1 MIKRKS
7 YVIKVLTL
15 FLFRERSSVRNRFNS
30 LLSPK
35 DYKLQITPHLKR
47 NIKALISVIAPKGT
61 NLKLKRFGG
70 LGDGSYVLPQKYV
83 TKGTYL
89 ISGGIENNNEL
100 EISLAN
106 LGVRGI
112 QIDNSINQAPKSHK
126 NLEFRKVTIS
136 DSDSQTETT
145 LSSLMKLDK
154 RERGGGRLIVKLDIE
169 GYEWKT
175 LAALT
180 KNELASIDCLILEL
194 HNLSLISNSDQSKEI
209 LEVLGKIEAA
219 GLRSIFCQA
228 NNGCLT
234 YVLGGTLIPD
244 NMEVT
249 FIKMKATR
257 QLRISDLVLLKSLQS
272 RNISNHAPVNIRHFE
287 THHLVS

>member
-1 MIKRKS
+1 VIKRKS

-35 DYKLQITPHLKR
+35 DYKLQITPHLER
-47 NIKALISVIAPKGT
+47 NIEALISVIAPKGT

-106 LGVRGI
+106 LGVHGI

-154 RERGGGRLIVKLDIE
+154 REGGGRLIVKLDIE

-180 KNELASIDCLILEL
+180 KSELASIDCLILEL
-194 HNLSLISNSDQSKEI
+194 HNLSLISNSEQGKEI

-257 QLRISDLVLLKSLQS
+257 RLRISDLVLLKSIQS
-272 RNISNHAPVNIRHFE
+272 TNVSNHAPVNIRHFE
-287 THHLVS
+287 THHLIP

>member
-7 YVIKVLTL
+7 YSIKVLSF

-35 DYKLQITPHLKR
+35 DYKLQITPHLER
-47 NIKALISVIAPKGT
+47 NIQALISVIAPKGT

-106 LGVRGI
+106 LGVHGI
-112 QIDNSINQAPKSHK
+112 QIDNSINQAPKMHK

-136 DSDSQTETT
+136 DFDSQTETT
-145 LSSLMKLDK
+145 LSSLMKLSNN
-154 RERGGGRLIVKLDIE
+154 EGRLIVKLDIE

-194 HNLSLISNSDQSKEI
+194 HNLSLISNSEQGKEI

-257 QLRISDLVLLKSLQS
+257 RLRISDLVLLKSLQS

>member
-30 LLSPK
+30 LLSPR
-35 DYKLQITPHLKR
+35 DYKLQITPHLEG
-47 NIKALISVIAPKGT
+47 NIQALISVIAPKGT

-89 ISGGIENNNEL
+89 ISGGIDNNNEL

-106 LGVRGI
+106 LGVHGI
-112 QIDNSINQAPKSHK
+112 QIDNSINQAPKTHK

-145 LSSLMKLDK
+145 LNSLMKLNNS
-154 RERGGGRLIVKLDIE
+154 EGRFIVKLDIE

-194 HNLSLISNSDQSKEI
+194 HNLSLISDSERGKEI

-228 NNGCLT
+228 NNGCLN

-257 QLRISDLVLLKSLQS
+257 GLRISDLVLLKSLQS
-272 RNISNHAPVNIRHFE
+272 TNVSNHAPVNIRHFE
-287 THHLVS
+287 THHLIS

>member
-1 MIKRKS
+1 VIKRKS

-30 LLSPK
+30 LLSPRE
-35 DYKLQITPHLKR
+35 YKLQITPHLER

-180 KNELASIDCLILEL
+180 KSELASIDCLILEL
-194 HNLSLISNSDQSKEI
+194 HNLSLISNSEQGKEI

-257 QLRISDLVLLKSLQS
+257 RLRISDLVLLKSIQS
-272 RNISNHAPVNIRHFE
+272 TNVSNHAPVNIRHFE
-287 THHLVS
+287 THHLIP

>member
-1 MIKRKS
+1 
-7 YVIKVLTL
+7 
-15 FLFRERSSVRNRFNS
+15 
-30 LLSPK
+30 
-35 DYKLQITPHLKR
+35 
-47 NIKALISVIAPKGT
+47 
-61 NLKLKRFGG
+61 LKLKRFGG

-89 ISGGIENNNEL
+89 ISGGIDNNNEL
-100 EISLAN
+100 EISLAD
-106 LGVRGI
+106 LGVHGI
-112 QIDNSINQAPKSHK
+112 QIDNSINQAPKTHK

-145 LSSLMKLDK
+145 LSSLMKLNNS
-154 RERGGGRLIVKLDIE
+154 EGRFIVKLDIE

-194 HNLSLISNSDQSKEI
+194 HNLSLISDSERGKEI

-228 NNGCLT
+228 NNGCLN

-257 QLRISDLVLLKSLQS
+257 GLRISDLVLLKSLQS
-272 RNISNHAPVNIRHFE
+272 TNVSNHAPVNIRHFE
-287 THHLVS
+287 THHLIS

>member
-1 MIKRKS
+1 VIKRKS

-30 LLSPK
+30 LLSPRE
-35 DYKLQITPHLKR
+35 YKLQITPHLER

-106 LGVRGI
+106 LGVHGI
-112 QIDNSINQAPKSHK
+112 QIDNSINQAPKTHK

-145 LSSLMKLDK
+145 LSSLMKLNSN
-154 RERGGGRLIVKLDIE
+154 EGRLIVKLDIE

-194 HNLSLISNSDQSKEI
+194 HNLSLISNPDQGKEI

-272 RNISNHAPVNIRHFE
+272 RNISNHAPVNISHFE
-287 THHLVS
+287 THHLVL

>member
-30 LLSPK
+30 LLSPRE
-35 DYKLQITPHLKR
+35 YKLQITPHLER

-106 LGVRGI
+106 LGVHGI
-112 QIDNSINQAPKSHK
+112 QIDNSINQAPKTHK

-145 LSSLMKLDK
+145 LSSLMKLNSN
-154 RERGGGRLIVKLDIE
+154 EGRLIVKLDIE

-194 HNLSLISNSDQSKEI
+194 HNLSLISNPDQGKEI

-272 RNISNHAPVNIRHFE
+272 RNISNHVPVNIRHFE

>member
-30 LLSPK
+30 LLSPRE
-35 DYKLQITPHLKR
+35 YKLQITPHLER
-47 NIKALISVIAPKGT
+47 NIQALISVIAPKGT

-106 LGVRGI
+106 LGVHGI
-112 QIDNSINQAPKSHK
+112 QIDNSINQAPKTHK

-145 LSSLMKLDK
+145 LSSLMKLNSN
-154 RERGGGRLIVKLDIE
+154 EGRLIVKLDIE

-194 HNLSLISNSDQSKEI
+194 HNLSLISNPDQGKEI

>member
-30 LLSPK
+30 LLSPRE
-35 DYKLQITPHLKR
+35 YKLQITPHLER

-106 LGVRGI
+106 LGVHGI
-112 QIDNSINQAPKSHK
+112 QIDNSINQAPKTHK

-145 LSSLMKLDK
+145 LSSLMKLNSN
-154 RERGGGRLIVKLDIE
+154 EGRLIVKLDIE

-175 LAALT
+175 LAAIT

-194 HNLSLISNSDQSKEI
+194 HNLSLISNPDQGKEI

>member
-7 YVIKVLTL
+7 YLIKILSI
-15 FLFRERSSVRNRFNS
+15 FLFRERSSIRNRFNS
-30 LLSPK
+30 LLSPS
-35 DYKLQITPHLKR
+35 DYKLQTTPFLEKKIR
-47 NIKALISVIAPKGT
+47 ALISVIAPKGT
-61 NLKLKRFGG
+61 NLKLMRFGG
-70 LGDGSYVLPQKYV
+70 LGDGSYVLPQEYV

-89 ISGGIENNNEL
+89 VSGGIENNNEF

-106 LGVRGI
+106 RGVRGI
-112 QIDNSINQAPKSHK
+112 QVDNSINQPPKTHK
-126 NLEFRKVTIS
+126 NLEFRKVTIN

-145 LSSLMKLDK
+145 LSSLMKFSNSK
-154 RERGGGRLIVKLDIE
+154 GRLIVKLDIE

-194 HNLSLISNSDQSKEI
+194 HNLSLISDSEKGKEI
-209 LEVLGKIEAA
+209 LEVLEKIEAA

-249 FIKMKATR
+249 FIKMEATR
-257 QLRISDLVLLKSLQS
+257 RMRISDIVLLKRLQS
-272 RNISNHAPVNIRHFE
+272 TNVLSHASINILHFE
-287 THHLVS
+287 THHLIS

>member
-1 MIKRKS
+1 VIKRKS

-30 LLSPK
+30 LLSPR
-35 DYKLQITPHLKR
+35 DYKLQITPHLER
-47 NIKALISVIAPKGT
+47 NIQALISVIAPKGT

-194 HNLSLISNSDQSKEI
+194 HNLSLISDSERGKEI

>member
-30 LLSPK
+30 LLSPRE
-35 DYKLQITPHLKR
+35 YKLQITPHLER

-106 LGVRGI
+106 LGVHGI
-112 QIDNSINQAPKSHK
+112 QIDNSINQAPKTHK

-145 LSSLMKLDK
+145 LSSLMKLNSN
-154 RERGGGRLIVKLDIE
+154 EGRLIVKLDIE

-194 HNLSLISNSDQSKEI
+194 HNLSLISNPDQGKEI

-272 RNISNHAPVNIRHFE
+272 RNISNHAPVNISHFE
-287 THHLVS
+287 THHLVL

>member
-1 MIKRKS
+1 VIKRKS
-7 YVIKVLTL
+7 YSIKVLTL

-35 DYKLQITPHLKR
+35 DYKLQITPHLER
-47 NIKALISVIAPKGT
+47 NIQALISVIAPKGT

-70 LGDGSYVLPQKYV
+70 SRDGSYVLPQKYV

-89 ISGGIENNNEL
+89 ISGGIENNNEF
-100 EISLAN
+100 EVSLAN
-106 LGVRGI
+106 LGVCGI
-112 QIDNSINQAPKSHK
+112 QIDNSINQAPKTHK
-126 NLEFRKVTIS
+126 NLEFRKITIS
-136 DSDSQTETT
+136 DSDSSTETT
-145 LSSLMKLDK
+145 LNSLMKL
-154 RERGGGRLIVKLDIE
+154 RNHEGRLIVKLDIE

-180 KNELASIDCLILEL
+180 KSELASIDCLILEL
-194 HNLSLISNSDQSKEI
+194 HNLSLISNPEQGKEI
-209 LEVLGKIEAA
+209 LGVLKKIEAA

-249 FIKMKATR
+249 FIKMKTTR
-257 QLRISDLVLLKSLQS
+257 RLRIKDLVLLKRLQN
-272 RNISNHAPVNIRHFE
+272 RNISHHAPINILHFE
-287 THHLVS
+287 THHLIS

>member
-30 LLSPK
+30 LLSPRE
-35 DYKLQITPHLKR
+35 YKLQITPHLER

-106 LGVRGI
+106 LGVHGI
-112 QIDNSINQAPKSHK
+112 QIDNSINQAPKTHK

-145 LSSLMKLDK
+145 LSSLMKLNSN
-154 RERGGGRLIVKLDIE
+154 EGRLIVKLDIE

-194 HNLSLISNSDQSKEI
+194 HNLSLISNPDQGKEI

>member
-1 MIKRKS
+1 VIKRKS

-35 DYKLQITPHLKR
+35 DYKLQITPHLER
-47 NIKALISVIAPKGT
+47 NIEALISVIAPKGT

-154 RERGGGRLIVKLDIE
+154 RERGGRLIVKLDIE

-180 KNELASIDCLILEL
+180 KSELASIDCLILEL
-194 HNLSLISNSDQSKEI
+194 HNLSLISNSEQGKEI

-257 QLRISDLVLLKSLQS
+257 RLRISDLVLLKSIQS
-272 RNISNHAPVNIRHFE
+272 TNVSNHAPVNIRHFE
-287 THHLVS
+287 THHLIP

>member
-35 DYKLQITPHLKR
+35 EYKLQITPHLER

-106 LGVRGI
+106 LGVHGI
-112 QIDNSINQAPKSHK
+112 QIDNSINQAPKTHK

-145 LSSLMKLDK
+145 LSSLMKLNSN
-154 RERGGGRLIVKLDIE
+154 EGRLIVKLDIE

-194 HNLSLISNSDQSKEI
+194 HNLSLISNPDQGKEI

>member
-136 DSDSQTETT
+136 DSDTQTETT
-145 LSSLMKLDK
+145 LSSLMKLNSN
-154 RERGGGRLIVKLDIE
+154 EGRLIVKLDIE

-194 HNLSLISNSDQSKEI
+194 HNLFLISNPDQGREI

-257 QLRISDLVLLKSLQS
+257 RLKISDLVLLKSLES
-272 RNISNHAPVNIRHFE
+272 TNVSNHAPVNIRHFE
-287 THHLVS
+287 THHLIP

>member
-30 LLSPK
+30 LLSPRE
-35 DYKLQITPHLKR
+35 YKLQITPHLER

-106 LGVRGI
+106 LGVHGI
-112 QIDNSINQAPKSHK
+112 QIDNSINLAPKTHK

-145 LSSLMKLDK
+145 LSSLMKLNSN
-154 RERGGGRLIVKLDIE
+154 EGRLIVKLDIE

-194 HNLSLISNSDQSKEI
+194 HNLSLISNPDQGKEI

>member
-7 YVIKVLTL
+7 YAIKVLTL

-30 LLSPK
+30 LLSPRE
-35 DYKLQITPHLKR
+35 YKLQITPHLER
-47 NIKALISVIAPKGT
+47 NIQALISVIAPKGT

-106 LGVRGI
+106 LGVHGI
-112 QIDNSINQAPKSHK
+112 QIDNSINQAPKTHK

-145 LSSLMKLDK
+145 LSSLMKLNSN
-154 RERGGGRLIVKLDIE
+154 EGRLIVKLDIE

-194 HNLSLISNSDQSKEI
+194 HNLSLISNPDQGREI

-228 NNGCLT
+228 NNGCLN

-257 QLRISDLVLLKSLQS
+257 RLRINDLVILKRLQS
-272 RNISNHAPVNIRHFE
+272 RNISHHAPINILHFE
-287 THHLVS
+287 THHLIS

>member
-1 MIKRKS
+1 VIKRKS
-7 YVIKVLTL
+7 CVIKVLSL

-30 LLSPK
+30 LLSPR
-35 DYKLQITPHLKR
+35 DYKLQITPHLER
-47 NIKALISVIAPKGT
+47 NIQALISVIAPKGT

-106 LGVRGI
+106 LGVHGI
-112 QIDNSINQAPKSHK
+112 QIDNSINQAPKTHK

-145 LSSLMKLDK
+145 LSSLMKLNSN
-154 RERGGGRLIVKLDIE
+154 EGRLIVKLDIE
-169 GYEWKT
+169 GYEWRT

-194 HNLSLISNSDQSKEI
+194 HNLSLISSPDQGREI

-228 NNGCLT
+228 NNGCLN

-257 QLRISDLVLLKSLQS
+257 RLRIKDLVLLRRLQS
-272 RNISNHAPVNIRHFE
+272 TNVAHHAPINILHFE
-287 THHLVS
+287 THHLIS

>member
-7 YVIKVLTL
+7 CVIKVLSL

-30 LLSPK
+30 LLSPR
-35 DYKLQITPHLKR
+35 DYKLQITPHLER
-47 NIKALISVIAPKGT
+47 NIQALISVIAPKGT

-89 ISGGIENNNEL
+89 ISGGIENNNEF

-106 LGVRGI
+106 LGVHGI
-112 QIDNSINQAPKSHK
+112 QIDNSINQAPKMHK
-126 NLEFRKVTIS
+126 NLEFRKVTIG
-136 DSDSQTETT
+136 DSDSKTETT
-145 LSSLMKLDK
+145 LSSLMKLSNN
-154 RERGGGRLIVKLDIE
+154 EGRLIVKLDIE

-194 HNLSLISNSDQSKEI
+194 HNLSLISNSEQGKEI

-257 QLRISDLVLLKSLQS
+257 RLRISDLVLLKSLES
-272 RNISNHAPVNIRHFE
+272 TNVSNHAPVNIRHFE
-287 THHLVS
+287 THHLIP

>member
-35 DYKLQITPHLKR
+35 EYKLQITPHLER

-106 LGVRGI
+106 LGVHGI
-112 QIDNSINQAPKSHK
+112 QIDNSINQAPKTHK

-145 LSSLMKLDK
+145 LSSLMKLNSN
-154 RERGGGRLIVKLDIE
+154 EGRLIVKLDIE

-194 HNLSLISNSDQSKEI
+194 HNLSLISNPDQGKEI

-272 RNISNHAPVNIRHFE
+272 RNISNHVPVNIRHFE

>member
-1 MIKRKS
+1 VIKRKS

-30 LLSPK
+30 LLSPRE
-35 DYKLQITPHLKR
+35 YKLQITPHLER

-106 LGVRGI
+106 LGVHGI
-112 QIDNSINQAPKSHK
+112 QIDNSINQAPKTHK

-145 LSSLMKLDK
+145 LSSLMKLNSN
-154 RERGGGRLIVKLDIE
+154 EGRLIVKLDIE

-175 LAALT
+175 LAAIT

-194 HNLSLISNSDQSKEI
+194 HNLSLISNPDQGKEI

>member
-1 MIKRKS
+1 VIKRKS

-30 LLSPK
+30 LLSPRE
-35 DYKLQITPHLKR
+35 YKLQITPHLER

-106 LGVRGI
+106 LGVHGI

-145 LSSLMKLDK
+145 LNSLMKLNIN
-154 RERGGGRLIVKLDIE
+154 EGRLIVKLDIE

-175 LAALT
+175 LAAVT

-194 HNLSLISNSDQSKEI
+194 HNLSLISNPDQGKEI

-272 RNISNHAPVNIRHFE
+272 RNISNHAPVNISHFL

>member
-1 MIKRKS
+1 VIKRKS

-30 LLSPK
+30 LLSPRE
-35 DYKLQITPHLKR
+35 YKLQITPHLER

-106 LGVRGI
+106 LGVHGI
-112 QIDNSINQAPKSHK
+112 QIDNSINQAPKTHK

-145 LSSLMKLDK
+145 LSSLMKLNIN
-154 RERGGGRLIVKLDIE
+154 EGRLIVKLDIE

-180 KNELASIDCLILEL
+180 KIELASIDCLILEL
-194 HNLSLISNSDQSKEI
+194 HNLSLISNPEQGKEI
-209 LEVLGKIEAA
+209 LEVLEKIEAA

>member
-30 LLSPK
+30 LLSPRE
-35 DYKLQITPHLKR
+35 YKLQITPHLKR

-154 RERGGGRLIVKLDIE
+154 RERGGRLIVKLDIE

-180 KNELASIDCLILEL
+180 KSELASIDCLILEL
-194 HNLSLISNSDQSKEI
+194 HNLSLISNSEQGKEI

>member
-1 MIKRKS
+1 VIKRKS

-30 LLSPK
+30 LLSPRE
-35 DYKLQITPHLKR
+35 YKLQITPHLER

-106 LGVRGI
+106 LGVHGI
-112 QIDNSINQAPKSHK
+112 QIDNSINQAPKTHK

-145 LSSLMKLDK
+145 LSSLMKLNSN
-154 RERGGGRLIVKLDIE
+154 EGRLIVKLDIE

-194 HNLSLISNSDQSKEI
+194 HNLSLISNPDQGKEI

>member
-30 LLSPK
+30 LLSPRE
-35 DYKLQITPHLKR
+35 YKLQITPHLER

-106 LGVRGI
+106 LGVHGI
-112 QIDNSINQAPKSHK
+112 QIDNSINQAPKTHK

-145 LSSLMKLDK
+145 LSSLMKLNSN
-154 RERGGGRLIVKLDIE
+154 EGRLIVKLDIE

-194 HNLSLISNSDQSKEI
+194 HNLSLISNPDQGKEI

-219 GLRSIFCQA
+219 GLQSIFCQA

>member
-1 MIKRKS
+1 VIKRKS

-30 LLSPK
+30 LLSPRE
-35 DYKLQITPHLKR
+35 YKLQITPHLER

-106 LGVRGI
+106 LGVHGI
-112 QIDNSINQAPKSHK
+112 QIDNSINQAPKTHK

-145 LSSLMKLDK
+145 LSSLMKLNIN
-154 RERGGGRLIVKLDIE
+154 EGRLIVKLDIE

-194 HNLSLISNSDQSKEI
+194 HNLSLISNPDQGKEI

>member
-1 MIKRKS
+1 
-7 YVIKVLTL
+7 
-15 FLFRERSSVRNRFNS
+15 
-30 LLSPK
+30 LSPR
-35 DYKLQITPHLKR
+35 DYKLQITPHLER
-47 NIKALISVIAPKGT
+47 NIQALISVIAPKGT

-89 ISGGIENNNEL
+89 ISGGIENNNEF

-106 LGVRGI
+106 LGVHGI
-112 QIDNSINQAPKSHK
+112 QIDNSINQAPRVHK

-136 DSDSQTETT
+136 DSDSKTETT
-145 LSSLMKLDK
+145 LSSLMKLSNN
-154 RERGGGRLIVKLDIE
+154 EGRLIVKLDIE
-169 GYEWKT
+169 GYEWKA

-180 KNELASIDCLILEL
+180 KKEFASIDCLILEL
-194 HNLSLISNSDQSKEI
+194 HNLSLISNPEQGKEI

-234 YVLGGTLIPD
+234 YILGGTLIPD

-257 QLRISDLVLLKSLQS
+257 RLRIKDLVLLRRLQS
-272 RNISNHAPVNIRHFE
+272 TNVAHHAPINILHFE
-287 THHLVS
+287 THHLIS

>member
-1 MIKRKS
+1 VIKRKS

-35 DYKLQITPHLKR
+35 EYKLQITPHLER

-106 LGVRGI
+106 LGVHGI
-112 QIDNSINQAPKSHK
+112 QIDNSINQAPKTHK

-145 LSSLMKLDK
+145 LSSLMKLNSN
-154 RERGGGRLIVKLDIE
+154 EGRLIVKLDIE

-194 HNLSLISNSDQSKEI
+194 HNLSLISNPDQGKEI

-272 RNISNHAPVNIRHFE
+272 RNISNHVPVNIRHFE

>member
-1 MIKRKS
+1 VIKRKS

-35 DYKLQITPHLKR
+35 EYKLQITPHLER
-47 NIKALISVIAPKGT
+47 NIQALISVIAPKGT

-106 LGVRGI
+106 LGVHGI
-112 QIDNSINQAPKSHK
+112 QIDNSINQAPKTHK

-145 LSSLMKLDK
+145 LSSLMKLNSN
-154 RERGGGRLIVKLDIE
+154 EGRLIVKLDIE

-194 HNLSLISNSDQSKEI
+194 HNLSLISNPDQGKEI

>member
-30 LLSPK
+30 LLSPR
-35 DYKLQITPHLKR
+35 DYKLQITPHLER
-47 NIKALISVIAPKGT
+47 NIQALISVIAPKGT

-106 LGVRGI
+106 LGVHGI
-112 QIDNSINQAPKSHK
+112 QIDDSINQAPKTHK

-145 LSSLMKLDK
+145 LSSLMKLNSN
-154 RERGGGRLIVKLDIE
+154 EGRLIVKLDIE

-194 HNLSLISNSDQSKEI
+194 HNLSLISNPDQGKEI
-209 LEVLGKIEAA
+209 LGVLGKIEAA

-249 FIKMKATR
+249 FVKMKATR
-257 QLRISDLVLLKSLQS
+257 QLRISDLVVIKSLQS
-272 RNISNHAPVNIRHFE
+272 RNISNHAPINILHFE
-287 THHLVS
+287 THHLIS

>member
-1 MIKRKS
+1 VIKRKS

-35 DYKLQITPHLKR
+35 EYKLQITPHLER
-47 NIKALISVIAPKGT
+47 NIQALISVIAPKGT

-106 LGVRGI
+106 LGVHGI
-112 QIDNSINQAPKSHK
+112 QIDNSINQAPKTHK

-136 DSDSQTETT
+136 DSNSQTETT
-145 LSSLMKLDK
+145 LSSLMKLNSN
-154 RERGGGRLIVKLDIE
+154 EGRLIVKLDIE

-194 HNLSLISNSDQSKEI
+194 HNLSLISNPDQGREI

-228 NNGCLT
+228 NNGCLN

-257 QLRISDLVLLKSLQS
+257 RLRINDLVILKRLQT
-272 RNISNHAPVNIRHFE
+272 RNISHHAPINILHFE
-287 THHLVS
+287 THHLIS

>member
-1 MIKRKS
+1 VIKRKS

-30 LLSPK
+30 LLSPRE
-35 DYKLQITPHLKR
+35 YKLQITPHLER

-106 LGVRGI
+106 LGVHGI
-112 QIDNSINQAPKSHK
+112 QIDDSINQAPKTHK

-136 DSDSQTETT
+136 DSNSQTETT
-145 LSSLMKLDK
+145 LSSLMKLNSN
-154 RERGGGRLIVKLDIE
+154 EGRLIVKLDIE

-194 HNLSLISNSDQSKEI
+194 HNLSLISNPDQGKEI

-257 QLRISDLVLLKSLQS
+257 LLRISDLVLLKSLQS

>member
-1 MIKRKS
+1 VIKRKS

-30 LLSPK
+30 LLSPRE
-35 DYKLQITPHLKR
+35 YKLQITPHLER
-47 NIKALISVIAPKGT
+47 NIQALISVIAPKGT

-89 ISGGIENNNEL
+89 ISGGIDNNNEL

-106 LGVRGI
+106 LGVHGI
-112 QIDNSINQAPKSHK
+112 QIDNSINQAPKTHK

-145 LSSLMKLDK
+145 LNSLMKLNNS
-154 RERGGGRLIVKLDIE
+154 EGRFIVKLDIE

-194 HNLSLISNSDQSKEI
+194 HNLSLISDSERGKEI

-228 NNGCLT
+228 NNGCLN

-257 QLRISDLVLLKSLQS
+257 GLRISDLVLLKSLQS
-272 RNISNHAPVNIRHFE
+272 TNVSNHAPVNIRHFE
-287 THHLVS
+287 THHLIS

>member
-7 YVIKVLTL
+7 YLIKVLSL
-15 FLFRERSSVRNRFNS
+15 FLFKERSAVRNRFDS
-30 LLSPK
+30 LFSPRE
-35 DYKLQITPHLKR
+35 YKLKVTPLLEGK
-47 NIKALISVIAPKGT
+47 IQTLISVIAPKGT

-100 EISLAN
+100 EMSFAKR
-106 LGVRGI
+106 GVRGI
-112 QIDNSINQAPKSHK
+112 QIDNSINQPPISHK
-126 NLEFRKVTIS
+126 NLEFRKATIS

-145 LSSLMKLDK
+145 LSSLMKLSNSK
-154 RERGGGRLIVKLDIE
+154 GRLIVKLDIE

-175 LAALT
+175 LSALT

-194 HNLSLISNSDQSKEI
+194 HNLSLISDSEKGKEI
-209 LEVLGKIEAA
+209 LEVLEKIEAA

-249 FIKMKATR
+249 FIKREATR
-257 QLRISDLVLLKSLQS
+257 RLRISDLVLLKRLQS
-272 RNISNHAPVNIRHFE
+272 TNVLSHAPINILHFE
-287 THHLVS
+287 THHLIS

>member
-35 DYKLQITPHLKR
+35 DYKLQITPHLER
-47 NIKALISVIAPKGT
+47 NIEALISVIAPKGT

-106 LGVRGI
+106 LGVHGI

-154 RERGGGRLIVKLDIE
+154 REGGGRLIVKLDIE

-180 KNELASIDCLILEL
+180 KSELASIDCLILEL
-194 HNLSLISNSDQSKEI
+194 HNLSLISNSEQGKEI

-257 QLRISDLVLLKSLQS
+257 RLRISDLVLLKSIQS
-272 RNISNHAPVNIRHFE
+272 TNVSNHAPVNIRHFE
-287 THHLVS
+287 THHLIP

>member
-30 LLSPK
+30 LLSPRE
-35 DYKLQITPHLKR
+35 YKLQITPHLER

-106 LGVRGI
+106 LGVHGI
-112 QIDNSINQAPKSHK
+112 QIDNSINQAPKTHK

-145 LSSLMKLDK
+145 LSSLMKLNIN
-154 RERGGGRLIVKLDIE
+154 EGRLIVKLDIE

-194 HNLSLISNSDQSKEI
+194 HNLSLISNPDQGKEI